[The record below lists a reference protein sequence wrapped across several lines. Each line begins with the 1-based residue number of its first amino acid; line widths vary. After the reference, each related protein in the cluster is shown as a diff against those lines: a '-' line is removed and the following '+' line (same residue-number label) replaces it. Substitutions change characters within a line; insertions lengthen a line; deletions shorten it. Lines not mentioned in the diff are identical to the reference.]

1 MHRVR
6 ETRTQTCSWN
16 TRWEDAT
23 RETKMY
29 MEEGLLKLMATA
41 MGEVSVH
48 WILLAY
54 DRNQKRIA
62 VNTALNLGVY

>member
-1 MHRVR
+1 MVRRVHRVR
-6 ETRTQTCSWN
+6 ETRTQIWD
-16 TRWEDAT
+16 DAT

-29 MEEGLLKLMATA
+29 MEEELLKLIATT

>member
-1 MHRVR
+1 
-6 ETRTQTCSWN
+6 
-16 TRWEDAT
+16 
-23 RETKMY
+23 MY
-29 MEEGLLKLMATA
+29 MEEELLKLIATT